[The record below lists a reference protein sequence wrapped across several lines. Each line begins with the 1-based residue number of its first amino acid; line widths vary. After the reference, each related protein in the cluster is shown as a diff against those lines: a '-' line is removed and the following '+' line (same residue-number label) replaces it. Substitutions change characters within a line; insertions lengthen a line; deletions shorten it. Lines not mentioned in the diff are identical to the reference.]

1 MNLSYYIAKQI
12 SGNKQ
17 STFSKFILR
26 LATIATALSVTVMII
41 AISVVHGF
49 KTKIRE
55 KMFVFWG
62 HAQVSMFSA
71 NPSSLIG
78 DAPFPKDEQ
87 MIRDIRSVKGV
98 QNVYPFILKPAIVK
112 AEKGL
117 EGIKLKGVE
126 PGYPMSSSD
135 AIQFSGK
142 PIQYTDSGYSSD
154 LILSRA
160 TMNRLDLAVGDAVF
174 IVFFNPEQGNPTVR
188 KLKVAGS
195 FHTGMEEV
203 DKGFGLCDIRLLRAV
218 NHWEALDI
226 SALQV
231 GLKDYRQSEQVSAQ
245 IYADYLQPPM
255 SVSTI
260 KEIYPYIFSWLD
272 FQNTNAALILVIMGV
287 VAAINM
293 ATALL
298 IYILERTQMVGT
310 LKALGMQNRQ
320 IRQVFLY
327 HAARVTLKG
336 ILWGTFSGVVLCWLQ
351 LQFSLI
357 KLDESVYYMK
367 TAPVA
372 LNWLYI
378 LLVALGT
385 LAFCS
390 LIMLLPAL
398 MVRKIKIVKALKF
411 K

>member
-1 MNLSYYIAKQI
+1 
-12 SGNKQ
+12 
-17 STFSKFILR
+17 
-26 LATIATALSVTVMII
+26 
-41 AISVVHGF
+41 
-49 KTKIRE
+49 
-55 KMFVFWG
+55 MFVFWG
-62 HAQVSMFSA
+62 HTQVSMFSA

-87 MIRDIRSVKGV
+87 LIRDIRSVNGV
-98 QNVYPFILKPAIVK
+98 ASVYPFILKPAIVK

-135 AIQFSGK
+135 AIQFSGQ

-154 LILSRA
+154 LILSQA
-160 TMNRLDLAVGDAVF
+160 TMNRLDLALGDAVF

-188 KLKVAGS
+188 KLKVCGS

-218 NHWEALDI
+218 NRWGDQDI

-231 GLKDYRQSEQVSAQ
+231 GLKDYRQSEPISAR
-245 IYADYLQPPM
+245 IYQDYLQPPM

-320 IRQVFLY
+320 IRRVFLY

-336 ILWGTFSGVVLCWLQ
+336 ILWGVLAGVLLCWLQ

-367 TAPVA
+367 TAPVSI
-372 LNWLYI
+372 NGLYI

-385 LAFCS
+385 LIFCTLLM
-390 LIMLLPAL
+390 LIPVLI
-398 MVRKIKIVKALKF
+398 VRRVKIVHALKF

>member
-1 MNLSYYIAKQI
+1 MNLAYYIAKQI

-41 AISVVHGF
+41 AISVVDGF

-62 HAQVSMFSA
+62 HAQVTMFSA
-71 NPSSLIG
+71 SPTSLIG
-78 DAPFPKDEQ
+78 DAPFLKDDQ
-87 MIRDIRSVKGV
+87 LIRDIKSVQGV
-98 QNVYPFILKPAIVK
+98 QAVYPFILKPAIVK

-117 EGIKLKGVE
+117 EGIKLKGIE
-126 PGYPMSSSD
+126 SGYPLASSD
-135 AIQFSGK
+135 AIRFEGQ
-142 PIQYTDSGYSSD
+142 PIRFADSAYSSD
-154 LILSRA
+154 LILSQS
-160 TMNRLDLAVGDAVF
+160 TMQRLNLNIGDPVF
-174 IVFFNPEQGNPTVR
+174 LVFFNPEQGNPSVR

-203 DKGFGLCDIRLLRAV
+203 DQGFGLCDIRLLRSV
-218 NHWEALDI
+218 NHWSERDI

-231 GLKDYRQSEQVSAQ
+231 SLKDYRQSEAVSAT
-245 IYADYLQPPM
+245 IYQDLLQPPM

-260 KEIYPYIFSWLD
+260 KEIYPYIFAWLD
-272 FQNTNAALILVIMGV
+272 FQNTNAALILVIMAV

-336 ILWGTFSGVVLCWLQ
+336 ILWGTFFGVLLCWLQ
-351 LQFSLI
+351 LQFSLV

-367 TAPVA
+367 TAPVSI
-372 LNWLYI
+372 NGFYI

-385 LAFCS
+385 LLFCS
-390 LIMLLPAL
+390 IIMLLPAL
-398 MVRKIKIVKALKF
+398 MVKKIKIINALKF
-411 K
+411 R

>member
-1 MNLSYYIAKQI
+1 MNLSYYIARRI

-87 MIRDIRSVKGV
+87 LIKEIRSVNGV
-98 QNVYPFILKPAIVK
+98 ESVYPFILKPAIVK

-117 EGIKLKGVE
+117 EGIKLKGIE
-126 PGYPMSSSD
+126 SAYPLRSSD

-142 PIQYTDSGYSSD
+142 PIQFTDSGYSSD
-154 LILSRA
+154 LILSQS
-160 TMNRLDLAVGDAVF
+160 TMNRLNLAVGDAVF
-174 IVFFNPEQGNPTVR
+174 LVFFNPEQGNPSVR
-188 KLKVAGS
+188 KLRVAGS

-203 DKGFGLCDIRLLRAV
+203 DQGFGLCDINLLRSV
-218 NHWEALDI
+218 NRWGDRDI
-226 SALQV
+226 SALQI
-231 GLKDYRQSEQVSAQ
+231 GLKDYRQSDQISEQ
-245 IYADYLQPPM
+245 IYQDYLQPPM

-336 ILWGTFSGVVLCWLQ
+336 ILWGTLAGVLLCWLQ
-351 LQFSLI
+351 LQFGLI
-357 KLDESVYYMK
+357 RLDESVYYMK
-367 TAPVA
+367 TAPVS
-372 LNWLYI
+372 LNFLYI
-378 LLVALGT
+378 SLVALGT
-385 LAFCS
+385 LGFCS

-398 MVRKIKIVKALKF
+398 MVRKIKIVRALKF

>member
-78 DAPFPKDEQ
+78 DAPFPKEEQ
-87 MIRDIRSVKGV
+87 LIRDIRSVNGV
-98 QNVYPFILKPAIVK
+98 QSVYPFILKPAIVK

-126 PGYPMSSSD
+126 PDYPMSSSD
-135 AIQFSGK
+135 AIQFSGR
-142 PIQYTDSGYSSD
+142 PVQFADTGYSSD
-154 LILSRA
+154 LILSQA
-160 TMNRLDLAVGDAVF
+160 TMNRLDLAIGDAVF

-218 NHWEALDI
+218 NRWGDQDI
-226 SALQV
+226 SALQI
-231 GLKDYRQSEQVSAQ
+231 GLKDYRESEQVSAQ
-245 IYADYLQPPM
+245 VYQDYLQPPM

-260 KEIYPYIFSWLD
+260 REIYPYIFSWLD

-336 ILWGTFSGVVLCWLQ
+336 ILWGLVAGILLCWLQ
-351 LQFSLI
+351 LHYSLI

-367 TAPVA
+367 TAPVSID
-372 LNWLYI
+372 WLYI
-378 LLVALGT
+378 LLVTLGT
-385 LAFCS
+385 LVFCTLMM
-390 LIMLLPAL
+390 LIPAL
-398 MVRKIKIVKALKF
+398 IVGRIKVINALKF

>member
-1 MNLSYYIAKQI
+1 MNLSYYIAKRI

-87 MIRDIRSVKGV
+87 LIREIRSVNGV
-98 QNVYPFILKPAIVK
+98 ESVYPFILKPAIIK

-126 PGYPMSSSD
+126 SAYPLQSSD

-142 PIQYTDSGYSSD
+142 AIQFTDSGYSSD
-154 LILSRA
+154 LILSQS
-160 TMNRLDLAVGDAVF
+160 TMNRLNLAVGDAVF
-174 IVFFNPEQGNPTVR
+174 LVFFNPEQGNPTVR

-203 DKGFGLCDIRLLRAV
+203 DQGFGLCDINLLRSV
-218 NHWEALDI
+218 NRWGDRDI
-226 SALQV
+226 SALQI
-231 GLKDYRQSEQVSAQ
+231 GLKDYRQSEPISEQ
-245 IYADYLQPPM
+245 IYQDYLQPPM

-336 ILWGTFSGVVLCWLQ
+336 ILWGTLAGVLLCWLQ
-351 LQFSLI
+351 LQFGLI
-357 KLDESVYYMK
+357 RLDESVYYMK
-367 TAPVA
+367 TAPVS
-372 LNWLYI
+372 LNFLYI
-378 LLVALGT
+378 FGVALGT

-398 MVRKIKIVKALKF
+398 MVRKIKIVRALKF